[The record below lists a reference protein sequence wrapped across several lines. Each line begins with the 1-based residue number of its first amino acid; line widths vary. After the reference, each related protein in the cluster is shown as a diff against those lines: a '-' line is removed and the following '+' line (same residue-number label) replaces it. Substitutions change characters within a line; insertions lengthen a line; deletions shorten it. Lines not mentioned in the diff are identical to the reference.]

1 MRTGPSNMKKKK
13 LFLITLYKI
22 DLHCKI
28 LKTIDIL
35 HIPKFMMEAAELLS
49 NSFQKNGDL

>member
-35 HIPKFMMEAAELLS
+35 HVPKFMMEAAELLS
-49 NSFQKNGDL
+49 NSFQINGDL